1 MLAITTTGMPTSGIT
16 VIDKLL
22 LFFASLV
29 VLSISLVTFTTNLA
43 HSDYIRLEKNVR
55 SGRSKLDDMDR
66 LAFYTQ
72 IHQSQLVSCNLP
84 VRKTVAILTLYASDL
99 AAQRTGAGQFD
110 EQGDFALQVH
120 RSHAMG
126 RVKDVLVCAPLDGD
140 MWFRM
145 ALLSFILHLPRPST
159 EAFLAWSKRAAPH
172 ETWIKDQRDVFV
184 LMYLSQR

>member
-1 MLAITTTGMPTSGIT
+1 MPTSDIT

-22 LFFASLV
+22 LFFASLT
-29 VLSISLVTFTTNLA
+29 VLGISLVTLTTNLA
-43 HSDYIRLEKNVR
+43 HSDYIRLEENVR
-55 SGRSKLDDMDR
+55 SGRSVLDDMDR

-72 IHQSQLVSCNLP
+72 IHQSQLMSCNLP

-99 AAQRTGAGQFD
+99 AAQRTVVSQFD

-120 RSHAMG
+120 RSRAMG

-145 ALLSFILHLPRPST
+145 ALLSFILHMPKQST
-159 EAFLAWSKRAAPH
+159 EAFLAWSNRAAPQ
-172 ETWIKDQRDVFV
+172 ETWINNQREAFV
-184 LMYLSQR
+184 RMYLSQR